1 MSEETENTREV
12 VSWYYNRGQSKTSY
26 TEIKVVNVYLDQ
38 NVETIHKLEKIP
50 RYLLILNSEMQE
62 REVSYFRFNLSF
74 CPKKYNH
81 FRKKPRDS

>member
-1 MSEETENTREV
+1 MSEETENTLEV

-62 REVSYFRFNLSF
+62 REVSYLLSLQSILLSKEVQSF
-74 CPKKYNH
+74 
-81 FRKKPRDS
+81 S

>member
-26 TEIKVVNVYLDQ
+26 TKIKVVNVYLDQ

-62 REVSYFRFNLSF
+62 REVSYLLSLQSILLSKEVQSF
-74 CPKKYNH
+74 
-81 FRKKPRDS
+81 S